1 MIISGH
7 VLDGVFHG
15 VLLGDRVRYATWAMT
30 LPMPRA
36 KCPDKQKLPLAR
48 GGVGPGLVEK

>member
-1 MIISGH
+1 M
-7 VLDGVFHG
+7 LDGVLHG